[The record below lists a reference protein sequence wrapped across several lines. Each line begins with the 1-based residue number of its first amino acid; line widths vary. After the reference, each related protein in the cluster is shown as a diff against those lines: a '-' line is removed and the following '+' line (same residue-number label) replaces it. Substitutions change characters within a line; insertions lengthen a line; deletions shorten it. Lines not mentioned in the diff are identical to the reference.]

1 MNIGGE
7 NNPVYSRCIW
17 VKIFCFLCDFG
28 SVVSYKLPVLGTFMV
43 VLGSYV
49 NVPVLSQKETLFQ
62 EEQCTSCL
70 GFSHIEIYG
79 SYGCIFMKMIQSCE
93 HYNYYLVT
101 WSGIFYSSV
110 IINSRFMSNGG
121 FIEFLIFNCIL
132 FWKQYH
138 IYDTYK

>member
-1 MNIGGE
+1 
-7 NNPVYSRCIW
+7 
-17 VKIFCFLCDFG
+17 
-28 SVVSYKLPVLGTFMV
+28 MV

-93 HYNYYLVT
+93 HYLIII
-101 WSGIFYSSV
+101 WLHDLALFYSLV
-110 IINSRFMSNGG
+110 IIKSRFMSNGG

-132 FWKQYH
+132 F
-138 IYDTYK
+138 

>member
-1 MNIGGE
+1 MLSYTCLGEFKTGQNRLQLKKGELNIGGK

-93 HYNYYLVT
+93 HYL
-101 WSGIFYSSV
+101 
-110 IINSRFMSNGG
+110 IIIWLHDPAF
-121 FIEFLIFNCIL
+121 FIL
-132 FWKQYH
+132 
-138 IYDTYK
+138 